1 MNQKENKSLYNY
13 ISSAIV
19 DGSLPEDF
27 SLPNNNN
34 DNEISWMDGALDGVT
49 IFHTASSNMTEEQIS
64 IMKNAVATASEA
76 NFDKADKLFCELG
89 QKVRAISVIDDIQS
103 YIIENRDS
111 LSANNIYNYTIH
123 AIMYSA
129 DTECVKF
136 GFCLLELFNTDNS
149 NKLKDIVRT
158 MGLSDE
164 FSIFAI
170 FIMQS
175 WTDGNNE
182 VFQLA
187 QKIHGWGRI
196 HAVERIEPET
206 DEIKEWLLRDGVHN
220 TILPAYSALI
230 CWQKSNAESILKGNI
245 SSADFSGIRD
255 LIQGLIDE
263 GPVPGISQL
272 ENGTEIITTF
282 LNKAKNREL
291 TDADYDVIQ
300 NILAYY
306 EDDIANC
313 DIIDLCK
320 EIINLKGKEIK
331 CMDIN
336 YEKIAGK
343 AVEYA
348 KSIDIKLDF
357 SKESI
362 NSVEDIL
369 SLYNEHLDEYR
380 GEEGADAL
388 WNIAV
393 HFGIYIGETMLKLQ
407 LKDKGYEWYIDGS
420 LPVLK
425 NGNNVCSPITKAHKR
440 ILNGPEDNVKS
451 FCDVAFLM
459 ADGKFPNTNVLR
471 AVDVELASGKSFD
484 NVPYKG
490 IDRFI
495 MLVEN
500 GDEDFVILK
509 SHDGFLQ
516 FYGYKNQ
523 FVGEIRV
530 NLPDNDFRVYSIIDK
545 AKEDL
550 TERIS
555 ISTPYGN
562 FTPTDREVVSLEIIR
577 GTVKSYYENPSED
590 DLLKNISYIETT
602 ESFK

>member
-111 LSANNIYNYTIH
+111 LSANNIYNYAIH

-206 DEIKEWLLRDGVHN
+206 NEIKEWLLRDGVHN

-336 YEKIAGK
+336 YEEIAGK

-590 DLLKNISYIETT
+590 EFLKSICYVEST
-602 ESFK
+602 EFFK